1 MGVGQVGSCSV
12 SAIAQP
18 LAISGNKTNRQ
29 RPHENNLQK
38 KQTNKTNR
46 QRPRENNLQTFI
58 YKSGKSFR
66 YILSGFLHKVNFANF
81 INSIVY
87 SICLY
92 VYVYV

>member
-46 QRPRENNLQTFI
+46 QRPRENNLK
-58 YKSGKSFR
+58 Y
-66 YILSGFLHKVNFANF
+66 LF
-81 INSIVY
+81 INPENHFDIF
-87 SICLY
+87 CQDFCTR
-92 VYVYV
+92 

>member
-38 KQTNKTNR
+38 TDKTNR
-46 QRPRENNLQTFI
+46 ECPRENNLQTFI

-66 YILSGFLHKVNFANF
+66 YILSGFLHKVNFVNF
-81 INSIVY
+81 INLIVY
-87 SICLY
+87 CICFY
-92 VYVYV
+92 VYV